1 MLADR
6 GAGVIVYVFN
16 TLGRR
21 LERFSPSSPPFV
33 SMYTCGPTPY
43 DYTHIGHARTFV
55 SFDAIKR
62 YLNLRGYSVFHVQNI
77 TDIDDK
83 IINKARESGKSWSE
97 VVEEYTRDYMEMLSA
112 LKISID
118 LHPRVTDH
126 IKDIIEFVKELI
138 NKGHAYVAESGSVY
152 FSVESYP
159 DYGRLVGLPPGDA
172 WRQEE
177 EFIKEKRS
185 PYDFALWK
193 AAKPGEP
200 SWESPWGR
208 GRPGW
213 HIECSVMSSKYLGQ
227 RIDIHG
233 GGIDLVFPHHENERA
248 QSEARFGRRPWVKYW
263 MHTSYLTIRGE
274 KMSKSLGNIV
284 PFREA
289 AKRWGA
295 GVLRLWLLSS
305 HYRTTID
312 YSEQS
317 LEQASRLYQRL
328 RDVTDRTR
336 KRVEKGSVSFSLS
349 ESELGVLERLR
360 KVRASWH
367 ESMSEDFNFG
377 SAASALWEITSLYYK
392 ELDYAESGA
401 VVLYLYKTLEEM
413 NKVYA
418 FADDIIAPSA
428 PSLDAELIN
437 LIVEIRKE
445 MRERKL
451 YDLSDMIR
459 ERLQRM
465 GIKLYDYKDRT
476 EWRRE

>member
-1 MLADR
+1 
-6 GAGVIVYVFN
+6 
-16 TLGRR
+16 
-21 LERFSPSSPPFV
+21 
-33 SMYTCGPTPY
+33 
-43 DYTHIGHARTFV
+43 
-55 SFDAIKR
+55 
-62 YLNLRGYSVFHVQNI
+62 
-77 TDIDDK
+77 
-83 IINKARESGKSWSE
+83 
-97 VVEEYTRDYMEMLSA
+97 
-112 LKISID
+112 
-118 LHPRVTDH
+118 
-126 IKDIIEFVKELI
+126 
-138 NKGHAYVAESGSVY
+138 
-152 FSVESYP
+152 
-159 DYGRLVGLPPGDA
+159 
-172 WRQEE
+172 
-177 EFIKEKRS
+177 
-185 PYDFALWK
+185 
-193 AAKPGEP
+193 
-200 SWESPWGR
+200 
-208 GRPGW
+208 
-213 HIECSVMSSKYLGQ
+213 
-227 RIDIHG
+227 
-233 GGIDLVFPHHENERA
+233 
-248 QSEARFGRRPWVKYW
+248 